1 MLIRAK
7 DNVGNSPIH
16 LAVKKNQLEVTKYL
30 ITNFP
35 SVLNMKD
42 KAGRTVLHIAGQ
54 NNNKELYQMLVDA
67 GADPMILDQ
76 KGRTAEYYIQSHIKP
91 EQKVVNEPSVIPPSL
106 DSVIENKDVTI
117 PNENMD
123 ISNIVPNEII
133 EEKPIK
139 KEEVQAE
146 ETKEISDKKDDEKK
160 NVETIQTE
168 NKEIQNTEQLEAE
181 RKEEKEIASAMQTP
195 STDTS
200 TGKVTTWDRLNELI
214 DYWIKDKDLL
224 RLEHV
229 VIAGQ
234 GERLIGRTSDNKQV
248 QEFLELVP
256 TYMARIRSV
265 HEAVV
270 RGNLGEVKSVLTR
283 KRFALSR
290 DHLGASPLHLAVLHG
305 HTDILRYIINHFP
318 ETLDGPDNEG
328 RTPLHYAAIMRDG
341 GHYYKI
347 LKNSG
352 ADEEVT
358 DKAGHTA
365 EFYMRHPGE
374 VTIRNLLEGYKI
386 TVDSNEEPSTIN
398 IWQRPPTEEIEKRKY
413 FDFMTFVVI
422 SEILIYYYLLVKVQ
436 RVFNPIARIRSVH
449 EAVVRGNLGEVK
461 SVLTRKRF
469 ALSRDHLGAS
479 PLHLA
484 VLHGHTDILR
494 YIINHFPETLDG
506 PDNEGR
512 TPLHYAAIMRDGGH
526 YYKILKNS
534 GADEEVTDKA
544 GHTAEFYMRH
554 PGEVTIRNLLE
565 GYKITVDSNEEPS
578 TINIWQRPPTE
589 EIEKQLTPPSSGENP
604 DKVELNEK
612 ETEENQLAND
622 NIEDES
628 AVDHEQ
634 DNKEPEVKENNA
646 DKHTSNIES
655 EEQPITFD
663 EKTEDGKY
671 LSNVLGD
678 ILVKALTEVSQKR
691 PADPIGYL
699 ATWLYHFASRKSKD
713 KIRSPVVNGTANT
726 TGAKQIERIE
736 EKNDDMNDD
745 DDDESE
751 NTDEKNETELQ
762 TTPLDNLNKEPE
774 SETQDVTLEFENHTK
789 MKDEE
794 GQTVLHFAASRSH
807 PDGSFYALLSQAE
820 LLLAERDSNYHTARD
835 VAVESGMTNNVA
847 AIDNYILD
855 AFISQKTAFLQM
867 LVHEGY
873 DHLLTVTDSEGKDLL
888 AAIQIQTESEG
899 IRALLQ
905 EISDFEKNREELH
918 TFVRHD
924 YQEGINKLI
933 EKDLSLITSKNNKG
947 RCSVH
952 IAVLFGN
959 INIIQLLVKANT
971 SSVHVPDNLGRTP
984 LHYAMAMPRIEEIGK
999 ILIKAGAIRTA
1010 RDVRMRTASYFFIYK
1025 HEILALQEEEK
1036 LLV

>member
-7 DNVGNSPIH
+7 DNVGNNPIH

-91 EQKVVNEPSVIPPSL
+91 EQKVVNESSVIPPSL

-123 ISNIVPNEII
+123 ISNIVPSEII

-139 KEEVQAE
+139 KEQKPIKKEVQAE
-146 ETKEISDKKDDEKK
+146 ETKETSDKKDDEKK

-168 NKEIQNTEQLEAE
+168 NEEIQNTEQLEAE
-181 RKEEKEIASAMQTP
+181 RKEEKEIVSAMQTP

-200 TGKVTTWDRLNELI
+200 TGDRLNELI

-234 GERLIGRTSDNKQV
+234 GERLIGRTSDDKQV

-374 VTIRNLLEGYKI
+374 VTIRNLLEGYK
-386 TVDSNEEPSTIN
+386 T
-398 IWQRPPTEEIEKRKY
+398 
-413 FDFMTFVVI
+413 
-422 SEILIYYYLLVKVQ
+422 
-436 RVFNPIARIRSVH
+436 
-449 EAVVRGNLGEVK
+449 
-461 SVLTRKRF
+461 
-469 ALSRDHLGAS
+469 
-479 PLHLA
+479 
-484 VLHGHTDILR
+484 
-494 YIINHFPETLDG
+494 
-506 PDNEGR
+506 
-512 TPLHYAAIMRDGGH
+512 
-526 YYKILKNS
+526 
-534 GADEEVTDKA
+534 
-544 GHTAEFYMRH
+544 
-554 PGEVTIRNLLE
+554 
-565 GYKITVDSNEEPS
+565 TVDSNEEPS

-589 EIEKQLTPPSSGENP
+589 EIEKQLTPPSSGENA

-612 ETEENQLAND
+612 ETEENQLVND

-634 DNKEPEVKENNA
+634 NNKEPEVKKNNA

-736 EKNDDMNDD
+736 ERNDDMDD
-745 DDDESE
+745 DDDGSE

-774 SETQDVTLEFENHTK
+774 NETQDVTLEFENHTK

-794 GQTVLHFAASRSH
+794 GQTVLHFAASRAH

-905 EISDFEKNREELH
+905 EIADFEKNREELH

-933 EKDLSLITSKNNKG
+933 EKDHSLITSKNNKG